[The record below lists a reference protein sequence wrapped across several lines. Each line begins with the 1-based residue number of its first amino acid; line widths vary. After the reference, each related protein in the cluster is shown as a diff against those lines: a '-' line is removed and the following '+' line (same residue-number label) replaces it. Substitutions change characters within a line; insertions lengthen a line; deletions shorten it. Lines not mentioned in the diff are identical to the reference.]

1 MIKLHERSVI
11 LLIRPE
17 VLALWIKTLANNKI
31 LNRAPRATVSDK
43 NVKCKQSENRVKKGE
58 NHTKVSLAHQIAK
71 KWWKFRYM
79 GEIPAFAGDNKI
91 KNFLVNRK

>member
-43 NVKCKQSENRVKKGE
+43 NVKCKQSENRVNKGQ
-58 NHTKVSLAHQIAK
+58 NQTKVSPAHQITK
-71 KWWKFRYM
+71 RWWKFRYL
-79 GEIPAFAGDNKI
+79 GEISAFAGDNKI
-91 KNFLVNRK
+91 KSFFSE

>member
-11 LLIRPE
+11 LLTRPE

-43 NVKCKQSENRVKKGE
+43 NVKCQQSENGVKKGE

-71 KWWKFRYM
+71 RWWKVRYL
-79 GEIPAFAGDNKI
+79 GEIAAFAGDNKI
-91 KNFLVNRK
+91 KSFFNE

>member
-17 VLALWIKTLANNKI
+17 VSALANNKI

-43 NVKCKQSENRVKKGE
+43 NVKCKQSENRVKIEKI
-58 NHTKVSLAHQIAK
+58 TP
-71 KWWKFRYM
+71 KW
-79 GEIPAFAGDNKI
+79 
-91 KNFLVNRK
+91 V